1 METTTQSRDSS
12 TTSLQAQKAH
22 LERAKE
28 QLKTEFSGLDD
39 VINQVID
46 LVSSWYCFPEIQ
58 EKPVVINLWGMTGT
72 GKSSLVNRLTELI
85 SFKDAHYRFD
95 MGEVTDSP
103 GSMNIYN
110 QLRDTDFREP
120 GEPFVIS
127 LDEFQHARTIEE
139 NGREVVKPKER
150 IIWQLLDDGT
160 FEMDQGKEKEHK
172 KLQEMCDMLRDAVR
186 EEVIVR
192 DGHIEQNKGGW
203 ENIIAKHLAFGV
215 GGFFK
220 LDKDEILEELQQS
233 YPPLLA
239 SVMMERLYQ
248 VPNHGY
254 ETVMMLERHLKSL
267 NTQETLD
274 LLIKLKQ
281 RALQPTKVDCS
292 KALIFV
298 IGNLDEA
305 YPMHRNSSPDIDADY
320 LHKASQKI
328 GITQI
333 KEALQARFRSEEIA
347 RLGNNHVIYPVLRK
361 ADFREIIRQALDQVK
376 SKFLE
381 QTGLAIQ
388 VDASFEDLIFEEGV
402 YPAQGARPVFT
413 TVYQRFYPLI
423 TDVLLSHEWGTDSIE
438 TVCLVHQPPQIQA
451 WVYPKHG
458 VNGKSKGEPV
468 IVSRDQPLMLNDK
481 RTSRKD
487 DLQAITAAHEA
498 GHAIAA
504 IFLQQLMPEMICSV
518 SANAGQTGFTHV
530 EQEHRFLSREIL
542 KNRIAAKLGGYA
554 AELRVFGEEHMTSG
568 SSNDIEQATEWL
580 ARMLRECGLGPL
592 PGHFAKAGPA
602 LNNSIRD
609 EGELDQEIRQWLE
622 SCLERVQA
630 VLNEQDGLLYEMAR
644 YLADHPRMEKCVI
657 RDYCNRFGNG
667 FDPEMIRENGDDG
680 FYRGKVMG
688 V

>member
-1 METTTQSRDSS
+1 METATQSLDNSA
-12 TTSLQAQKAH
+12 TSLQAQKLH

-39 VINQVID
+39 VIDQVID

-85 SFKDAHYRFD
+85 GFKDAHYRFD

-192 DGHIEQNKGGW
+192 DGHIEQNKGAW
-203 ENIIAKHLAFGV
+203 ENIIAKHLAFGL

-233 YPPLLA
+233 HPPLLA
-239 SVMMERLYQ
+239 TVMMERLYQ

-254 ETVMMLERHLKSL
+254 ETVMMLEQHLKSL
-267 NTQETLD
+267 NAQETLD

-281 RALQPTKVDCS
+281 RALQPTKVDCG

-305 YPMHRNSSPDIDADY
+305 YPMHSNSSSAIDADY

-388 VDASFEDLIFEEGV
+388 VDASFENLIFEEGV

-413 TVYQRFYPLI
+413 TVYQLFYPLI
-423 TDVLLSHEWGTDSIE
+423 TDVLLSHEGDSIE

-451 WVYPKHG
+451 WVYPKRG

-468 IVSRDQPLMLNDK
+468 IVSRDQPLMLNDS

-487 DLQAITAAHEA
+487 DLQAITAVHEA

-504 IFLQQLMPEMICSV
+504 IFLQQLMPEMVCSV
-518 SANAGQTGFTHV
+518 SANAHSTGFTHV
-530 EQEHRFLSREIL
+530 EQEHRFLSRTML
-542 KNRIAAKLGGYA
+542 KSRVARKLGGYA
-554 AELRVFGEEHMTSG
+554 AELKIFGEAHVTS
-568 SSNDIEQATEWL
+568 SSTNDIQEATEML
-580 ARMLRECGLGPL
+580 ARMLRRSGMGAL
-592 PGHFAKAGPA
+592 PGYFSKISPEV
-602 LNNSIRD
+602 NKSIKD
-609 EGELDQEIRQWLE
+609 GGEIDREIRQWLQ

-630 VLNEQDGLLYEMAR
+630 VLEEQDGLLYQMAR
-644 YLADHPRMEKCVI
+644 YLADYPRMGKSVI
-657 RDYCNRFGNG
+657 RDFCSRFGHG
-667 FDPEMIRENGDDG
+667 FDPEMIRENGNDG